1 MSHASCCTKPTWL
14 WCPVRASAPRTTF
27 AWRTRFRLRPWSAD
41 WSGCASSS
49 AVCNGPMPELYPFL
63 LIPIFDERP
72 WGVRDLRPI
81 YTRIVKE
88 PIGESWLTWEDNR
101 VANGPLAGRTLGELS
116 KQYRRNLVGAAAWHE
131 DRFPLLV
138 KFLFTGDKLSVQV
151 HPDDE
156 QARRSGQP
164 CGKTECWYALAAKP
178 GTQVALGL
186 KPGTTLEDF
195 EQAISGNRA
204 EELLNS
210 VDVHQGDMLYV
221 AAGTVHTI
229 GGGMIL
235 VETQQTS
242 DITYRLYDYGRP
254 RELHVA
260 EGLAATK
267 LHTNAGKVVRH
278 VGDTPD
284 VLVRSPYFQ
293 VEKIKLHES
302 LPAEISPASPH
313 VVVAIDGA
321 GIVEAP
327 GMEPISFAVGEPVV
341 IPASLREYTVR
352 PQWELEIMRMSL
364 PTGAGTE
371 PETVLALS
379 APSSEDPL
387 ASVSLRKET

>member
-1 MSHASCCTKPTWL
+1 MSRANYCTRRTWL
-14 WCPVRASAPRTTF
+14 WYQAKASVPRTTF
-27 AWRTRFRLRPWSAD
+27 AWRTQFRPKAWSAD
-41 WSGCASSS
+41 WSECASSS
-49 AVCNGPMPELYPFL
+49 PVCNGPMSDLYPFL

-116 KQYRRNLVGAAAWHE
+116 KQYRRDLVGMGAWHE

-178 GTQVALGL
+178 GAQVALGL
-186 KPGTTLEDF
+186 KPRTTLEDF
-195 EQAISGNRA
+195 EHAISGNRA
-204 EELLNS
+204 EELLNW

-254 RELHVA
+254 RELHIA

-267 LHTNAGKVVRH
+267 LYPKSGKVVRRASD
-278 VGDTPD
+278 GQD
-284 VLVRSPYFQ
+284 VLVRSPFFQ
-293 VEKIKLHES
+293 VEKIRLREP
-302 LPAEISPASPH
+302 LFAEVTPASPH

-321 GIVEAP
+321 GIVESE
-327 GMEPISFAVGEPVV
+327 GMEPISFATGEAVI
-341 IPASLREYTVR
+341 IPAAVREYTVR

-364 PTGAGTE
+364 PTGAVAE
-371 PETVLALS
+371 PETVLGQPVS
-379 APSSEDPL
+379 AP
-387 ASVSLRKET
+387 